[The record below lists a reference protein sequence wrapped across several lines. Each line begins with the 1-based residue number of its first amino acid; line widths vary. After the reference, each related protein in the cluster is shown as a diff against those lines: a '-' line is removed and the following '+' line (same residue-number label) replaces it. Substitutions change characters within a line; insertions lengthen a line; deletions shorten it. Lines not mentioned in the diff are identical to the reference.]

1 LKTNKVPMR
10 RCAGCMTSK
19 PKKDLIRIAAYEGRV
34 SIDRTGKAK
43 GRGIYLCPDK
53 ECMEKARKKKSL
65 SRGLKTDISNEQM
78 EQLFEELAE
87 YEKENR

>member
-1 LKTNKVPMR
+1 
-10 RCAGCMTSK
+10 MTSK